1 LSPTISNAEDTGQ
14 LHLKNISKIDIII
27 KYNYYYQNNSNFTIF
42 TIKSKVIINNMNKKV
57 LLTGISGYIGNHCAV
72 ALLSHGYSVRGSVR
86 SLSKSNQVIEAI
98 KKEIDPKDNLEFC
111 ELDLL
116 KDDGWD
122 DAMKG
127 CDFVMH
133 VASPFIN
140 IEPKDENEYI
150 RPAVDGTMRA
160 LNAAKSAGIKRVV
173 LTSSMVSMLENADK
187 SINVDS
193 ESWTNVKAKNVSAYA
208 KSKTLAER
216 AAWDFIN
223 AQTDTTPMELSVV
236 NPGPVFGPTLTGD
249 LSGASMGM
257 FKQMILGKMPMV
269 PQAAINM
276 SDVRDIAKIHALA
289 LENEKANG
297 KRFIVTTEEPFAF
310 QEVAKILKSN
320 GYDKVSTRL
329 APNFLLNFIGNF
341 DREAKSMRSFI
352 GKTYNGD
359 VSVTMKTFDWNPIPF
374 KKTVLD
380 TAISI
385 ESYLN

>member
-1 LSPTISNAEDTGQ
+1 
-14 LHLKNISKIDIII
+14 
-27 KYNYYYQNNSNFTIF
+27 
-42 TIKSKVIINNMNKKV
+42 M
-57 LLTGISGYIGNHCAV
+57 
-72 ALLSHGYSVRGSVR
+72 
-86 SLSKSNQVIEAI
+86 
-98 KKEIDPKDNLEFC
+98 
-111 ELDLL
+111 DLL

-127 CDFVMH
+127 CEFVMH

-223 AQTDTTPMELSVV
+223 AQTDATPMELSVV

-257 FKQMILGKMPMV
+257 FKQMI
-269 PQAAINM
+269 
-276 SDVRDIAKIHALA
+276 VRK
-289 LENEKANG
+289 NANG
-297 KRFIVTTEEPFAF
+297 
-310 QEVAKILKSN
+310 
-320 GYDKVSTRL
+320 STSC
-329 APNFLLNFIGNF
+329 N
-341 DREAKSMRSFI
+341 
-352 GKTYNGD
+352 
-359 VSVTMKTFDWNPIPF
+359 
-374 KKTVLD
+374 
-380 TAISI
+380 
-385 ESYLN
+385 

>member
-1 LSPTISNAEDTGQ
+1 
-14 LHLKNISKIDIII
+14 
-27 KYNYYYQNNSNFTIF
+27 
-42 TIKSKVIINNMNKKV
+42 MNKKV

-72 ALLSHGYSVRGSVR
+72 ELLKNGYSVRGSLR
-86 SLSKSNQVIEAI
+86 SLSKSQKVIDAI

-127 CDFVMH
+127 CEFVMH

-216 AAWDFIN
+216 LLGTLLMLK
-223 AQTDTTPMELSVV
+223 TDATPMELSVV

-257 FKQMILGKMPMV
+257 FKQMMIRK
-269 PQAAINM
+269 N
-276 SDVRDIAKIHALA
+276 
-289 LENEKANG
+289 ANG
-297 KRFIVTTEEPFAF
+297 
-310 QEVAKILKSN
+310 
-320 GYDKVSTRL
+320 STSC
-329 APNFLLNFIGNF
+329 N
-341 DREAKSMRSFI
+341 
-352 GKTYNGD
+352 
-359 VSVTMKTFDWNPIPF
+359 
-374 KKTVLD
+374 
-380 TAISI
+380 
-385 ESYLN
+385 